1 MAFSNVNPNFN
12 WKNESNADK
21 WINGFTIDAANISH

>member
-1 MAFSNVNPNFN
+1 MAFSSVNLKFN

-21 WINGFTIDAANISH
+21 HINGFTINAATT